1 MHTSD
6 YQDTNLTGSFA
17 PMYKILPFLCT
28 VLLLASCGKRVD
40 KSGDKTVFRMNL
52 APGLSTL
59 DPAYARDQGAIW
71 MCGQLFNGLVE
82 FDEDL
87 EIQPSLAASYAISDS
102 GKTYTFALKKDVF
115 FHKDPLFGSDSTR
128 RFNAEDVKYSFTRI
142 CDPSVASSGFWIFNG
157 KIAGLDAY
165 REAIATDISGFEV
178 VTPDTFRVHLVQ
190 PFPPFL
196 GNLAMAYGY
205 IVPHELTE
213 EYGKDF
219 RNHPIGTG
227 PFKFKSWDEGTSLV
241 LRKNDNYFEKGL
253 PYLDAIQVRFIRDRL
268 SEFAEFCQG
277 KLDFVNGLDK
287 ATKDEVFLPDGSI
300 KPDYAENYRFD
311 RAPQLNTEFIGILV
325 DDSLAA
331 AHNSPM
337 RDVRVRQ
344 ALNYAIDRD
353 KLVDYLLNGNGYPAT
368 SGIMPRGIPGFDSTK
383 VIGYSYDPDRA
394 VQLLAEAG
402 YPGGKGLP
410 VLSLKSNPSYQAVM
424 EFIQKSF
431 ERIGVTMKIDNMDG
445 GTLRS
450 KAKKG
455 EIDLWRASWIAD
467 YPDGENYLGLY
478 YSGNIPPNGANRM
491 RYSNPGFDSLYV
503 KALSTT
509 DDSTRHALY
518 QEMEILAMPDAPIIP
533 LYYDKILRM
542 VQPSIEGLETNAM
555 NMLYLKKVRKAIPLA
570 E

>member
-1 MHTSD
+1 
-6 YQDTNLTGSFA
+6 
-17 PMYKILPFLCT
+17 
-28 VLLLASCGKRVD
+28 
-40 KSGDKTVFRMNL
+40 MNL
-52 APGLSTL
+52 ASGLSTL

-82 FDEDL
+82 FDENL
-87 EIQPSLAASYAISDS
+87 AIQPALATSYSISDS
-102 GKTYTFALKKDVF
+102 GKTYTFSLRRDVF
-115 FHKDPLFGSDSTR
+115 FHPDPLFGSKNTR
-128 RFNAEDVKYSFTRI
+128 RLEAKDIAYSFTRI
-142 CDPSVASSGFWIFNG
+142 CNPALASPGFWIFNG
-157 KIAGLDAY
+157 KISGVEAY
-165 REAIATDISGFEV
+165 RNGSASAISGFEV
-178 VTPDTFRVHLVQ
+178 VAPDTFRIHLVQ

-196 GNLAMAYGY
+196 GNLAMAYGFV
-205 IVPHELTE
+205 VPWEVTE
-213 EYGKDF
+213 HYGKDF

-227 PFKFKSWDEGTSLV
+227 PFRFKSWDEGTSLI
-241 LRKNDNYFEKGL
+241 LIKNEKYFETGL

-268 SEFAEFCQG
+268 SEFGEFCQG

-287 ATKDEVFLPDGSI
+287 ATKDEVFLPDGKI
-300 KPDYAENYRFD
+300 KPAYLTKYRFD

-325 DDSLAA
+325 DDSLAR

-337 RDVRVRQ
+337 LDRRVRQ
-344 ALNYAIDRD
+344 ALNYAIDRE

-368 SGIMPRGIPGFDSTK
+368 AGIMPRGIPGFDSTK
-383 VIGYSYDPDRA
+383 IQGYHYDPDRA

-431 ERIGVTMKIDNMDG
+431 ERIGITMEIDNMDG

-467 YPDGENYLGLY
+467 YPDGENYLGLL

-491 RYSNPGFDSLYV
+491 RYANPVFDSLYLE
-503 KALSTT
+503 ALSTT
-509 DDSTRHALY
+509 ADSVRFDLYRQMETTAL
-518 QEMEILAMPDAPIIP
+518 PDAPIVP
-533 LYYDKILRM
+533 LFYDKILRI

-555 NMLYLKKVRKAIPLA
+555 NMLYLKRVRNKPLGSIRISFSL
-570 E
+570 

>member
-1 MHTSD
+1 
-6 YQDTNLTGSFA
+6 
-17 PMYKILPFLCT
+17 
-28 VLLLASCGKRVD
+28 
-40 KSGDKTVFRMNL
+40 MNL

-82 FDEDL
+82 FDKNL
-87 EIQPSLAASYAISDS
+87 TIQPALASSYTISDS
-102 GKTYTFALKKDVF
+102 GKTYTFALRKDVF
-115 FHKDPLFGSDSTR
+115 FHPDPLFGPENTR
-128 RFNAEDVKYSFTRI
+128 QLEANDIKYSFTRI
-142 CDPSVASSGFWIFNG
+142 CDPAVASSGFWIFNG
-157 KIAGLDAY
+157 KIAGLDPY
-165 REAIATDISGFEV
+165 REGAAAEISGFEV
-178 VTPDTFRVHLVQ
+178 VAPDTFQIHLVQ

-205 IVPHELTE
+205 VVPKEVADH
-213 EYGKDF
+213 YGKDF

-227 PFKFKSWDEGTSLV
+227 PFRFKSWDEGTSLV
-241 LRKNDNYFEKGL
+241 LLKNEDYFESDL
-253 PYLDAIQVRFIRDRL
+253 PNLDAIQVRFIRDRL

-300 KPDYAENYRFD
+300 KPEYAEKYKFD

-325 DDSLAA
+325 DDSLAR

-337 RDVRVRQ
+337 QDPRVRQ
-344 ALNYAIDRD
+344 ALNYAIDRE

-368 SGIMPRGIPGFDSTK
+368 SGIMPRGIPGFDSTIVK
-383 VIGYSYDPDRA
+383 GYTYDPDRA

-402 YPGGKGLP
+402 FPGGKGMP

-424 EFIQKSF
+424 EFIQKSY
-431 ERIGVTMKIDNMDG
+431 ERIGITMQIDNMDG
-445 GTLRS
+445 GTLRT

-491 RYSNPGFDSLYV
+491 RYSNPVFDSLYV
-503 KALSTT
+503 EALATT
-509 DDSTRHALY
+509 DDSTRHDLY
-518 QEMEILAMPDAPIIP
+518 QRMEMVAMPDAPIIP

-555 NMLYLKKVRKAIPLA
+555 NMLYLKGVMKDSKQVP
-570 E
+570 